1 MILVK
6 TELKPSTVH
15 GLGLFAAEF
24 IPKGTVIWEFREG
37 VDHRIPKELVD
48 ALPDPARSTVRHYSA
63 LWGGGYVVSADD
75 ARYFNHSD
83 TPNLVTLASPD
94 VDIATRDIHP
104 GEELFEDYYEFDED
118 AAEKLGAL

>member
-6 TELKPSTVH
+6 TQLGPSTVH

-48 ALPDPARSTVRHYSA
+48 ELPEPARSTVRHYSA
-63 LWGGGYVVSADD
+63 LWGGGL
-75 ARYFNHSD
+75 RR
-83 TPNLVTLASPD
+83 
-94 VDIATRDIHP
+94 I
-104 GEELFEDYYEFDED
+104 G
-118 AAEKLGAL
+118 G